1 MRRKKEGKKRS
12 VATALLCK
20 RKRFRTVFW
29 QRWILVFVIFALVY
43 VIGVAFFANYKKG
56 EKKRD
61 YYWAHGKQVEYFL
74 SLAQKYEGQRL
85 INLITF
91 RLAMMADTHDYFAV
105 LCDEETKE
113 VITGCE
119 EKLFFLRNRGGE
131 EETTI
136 LVCDLDNI
144 PGWKAYRQR
153 LQEHNDSLVRLYES
167 VEIPEIYTNDG
178 FFVPKAMEVEVTSIG
193 AIRGILFQD
202 YTQEQV
208 FSQVIECSDRLLEGY
223 VEEDTTEYVLKNPII
238 LGYSPDS
245 PYMNKNDCS
254 DASYRLLWE
263 YYEERKNNETSSSNW
278 EQESLFGI
286 HIVSDT
292 ELDLG
297 LGRPVSLLSVAYY
310 DVVEVYGGLLAWIAI
325 AVLLIS
331 VLIAYLLAK
340 VSYARMQARYDVED
354 YRRNLMNIMAH
365 DLKSPLM
372 SISGYAENLR
382 DNLHTEKQEYYSEA
396 ILNNVQ
402 YMNGIIE
409 SVLSLSKAESG
420 NVVLK
425 KEALNVA
432 EKLQELIGAQENQ
445 LQERGLAV
453 ELTGELVLEADK
465 VLFGQVLHNLLDNA
479 VKYASNNG
487 VIRVMI
493 SAEQISFQNP
503 SEADL
508 SAVADT
514 LCEPFVVGDVNR
526 GGRKGSGMGLAIAKN
541 VCGLHGFVLEIV
553 CEEGSFEARIV
564 L

>member
-12 VATALLCK
+12 AATALLCK

-61 YYWAHGKQVEYFL
+61 YYWAQGKQVEYFL
-74 SLAQKYEGQRL
+74 SLAQKYEGQQL
-85 INLITF
+85 INRMTL
-91 RLAMMADTHDYFAV
+91 RLTMMAETHDYFAV

-119 EKLFFLRNRGGE
+119 EKLFFIRNRGGE
-131 EETTI
+131 EEPTI
-136 LVCDLDNI
+136 LVCDLDTI
-144 PGWKAYRQR
+144 PGWKTYRQK
-153 LQEHNDSLVRLYES
+153 LQEHDGSLVRLYES

-178 FFVPKAMEVEVTSIG
+178 FFVPKTMEIEVTSIG
-193 AIRGILFQD
+193 VIRGMLLQD
-202 YTQEQV
+202 YTEEQV
-208 FSQVIECSDRLLEGY
+208 FSQEIDCPERISEGY
-223 VEEDTTEYVLKNPII
+223 VEEDTTEYVLNNPII

-263 YYEERKNNETSSSNW
+263 YYEERKTNETSSSNW

-310 DVVEVYGGLLAWIAI
+310 DVVEVYGGLLAWIALV
-325 AVLLIS
+325 VLLIS

-354 YRRNLMNIMAH
+354 YRRNLMNTMAH

-432 EKLQELIGAQENQ
+432 EKLQELIRAQENR
-445 LQERGLAV
+445 LKERGLTV

-493 SAEQISFQNP
+493 SAEQISFQSP
-503 SEADL
+503 CETDL
-508 SAVADT
+508 RAVADT

-526 GGRKGSGMGLAIAKN
+526 GGRKGSGLGIAIAKN

>member
-1 MRRKKEGKKRS
+1 MRRKKESKKRS
-12 VATALLCK
+12 SATALLCK
-20 RKRFRTVFW
+20 RKKFGTVFW
-29 QRWILVFVIFALVY
+29 QRWILVFVILALVY

-61 YYWAHGKQVEYFL
+61 YYWAQGKQVEYFL
-74 SLAQKYEGQRL
+74 SLAQKYEGQQL
-85 INLITF
+85 INRMTL
-91 RLAMMADTHDYFAV
+91 RLTMMADTHDYFAV

-119 EKLFFLRNRGGE
+119 EKLFFIRNSGGE

-136 LVCDLDNI
+136 LVCDLDTI
-144 PGWKAYRQR
+144 PGWKTYRQK
-153 LQEHNDSLVRLYES
+153 LQEHDGGLVRLYES
-167 VEIPEIYTNDG
+167 LKIPEIYTNDG

-193 AIRGILFQD
+193 VIRGMLLQD
-202 YTQEQV
+202 YTEEQV
-208 FSQVIECSDRLLEGY
+208 FCQEIECPERMPEGY
-223 VEEDTTEYVLKNPII
+223 VEEDTTGYRLKNPII

-245 PYMNKNDCS
+245 PYMNKDDCS

-263 YYEERKNNETSSSNW
+263 YYEERKTNEKSSSYW

-297 LGRPVSLLSVAYY
+297 MERPVSLLSVAYY
-310 DVVEVYGGLLAWIAI
+310 DVVEVYGGLLVWIAI
-325 AVLLIS
+325 VVLLIS
-331 VLIAYLLAK
+331 VLIAYLLAR

-354 YRRNLMNIMAH
+354 YRRNLMNTMAH

-382 DNLHTEKQEYYSEA
+382 DNLHSEKQEYYSEA

-432 EKLQELIGAQENQ
+432 EKLQKLIRAQENR
-445 LQERGLAV
+445 LQERGLNV
-453 ELTGELVLEADK
+453 EVTGELVLEADK

-503 SEADL
+503 CEADL
-508 SAVADT
+508 SAVADA

-526 GGRKGSGMGLAIAKN
+526 GGRKGSGLGLAIAKN
-541 VCGLHGFVLEIV
+541 ICELHGFELKLI
-553 CEEGSFEARIV
+553 CEKGSFEARIV
-564 L
+564 M